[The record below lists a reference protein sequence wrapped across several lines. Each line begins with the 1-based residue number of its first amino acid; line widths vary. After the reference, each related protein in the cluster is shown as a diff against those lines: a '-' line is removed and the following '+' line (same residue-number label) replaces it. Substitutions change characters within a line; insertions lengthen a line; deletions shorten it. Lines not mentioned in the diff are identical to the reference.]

1 MHFIWTDFKYIDKNT
16 VVPGCYVNG
25 KNMLNISG
33 TNFEERVLTQKKIV
47 EKIQKVVENDW

>member
-47 EKIQKVVENDW
+47 EKIQKVVEND